1 MDILETV
8 GPRTAAI
15 LRRRVGDSQL
25 LTWTPK
31 TPIEVERDQV
41 EELNRVPGS
50 LKDCDCPLCL
60 NRGYVWYVRETG
72 PHAGERVAAECSCMA
87 KRRSVKRIRESG
99 LGNLLKRCTLDTWE
113 CREPW
118 QRNLRDMA
126 RRYAE
131 NPKGWF
137 YLSGRPGTGKTHLCT
152 ALCGLLLDRGLEV
165 RYMLWRDVSVR
176 AKALVTDDEG
186 YQDMI
191 RPLKRVPV
199 LYIDDLFK
207 TGRGQSIS
215 DGDANFAWELINA
228 RYVNDNLLTIFS
240 TELSINQLMSIDEA
254 LGSRIYERSREQ
266 CMDLN
271 KYGNY
276 RILTGEA

>member
-1 MDILETV
+1 MNAQLTAQESLDIE
-8 GPRTAAI
+8 
-15 LRRRVGDSQL
+15 
-25 LTWTPK
+25 
-31 TPIEVERDQV
+31 
-41 EELNRVPGS
+41 N
-50 LKDCDCPLCL
+50 
-60 NRGYVWYVRETG
+60 
-72 PHAGERVAAECSCMA
+72 
-87 KRRSVKRIRESG
+87 G
-99 LGNLLKRCTLDTWE
+99 L
-113 CREPW
+113 
-118 QRNLRDMA
+118 LRDMA

-240 TELSINQLMSIDEA
+240 TELSINQLMSNDEA